1 MNEAFTMAAS
11 SWPNIGTFPQR
22 EILRTRV
29 EVLNFLGSEMFYLV
43 IRKQWDGNIRTA
55 GEWEN

>member
-43 IRKQWDGNIRTA
+43 IWKQ
-55 GEWEN
+55 